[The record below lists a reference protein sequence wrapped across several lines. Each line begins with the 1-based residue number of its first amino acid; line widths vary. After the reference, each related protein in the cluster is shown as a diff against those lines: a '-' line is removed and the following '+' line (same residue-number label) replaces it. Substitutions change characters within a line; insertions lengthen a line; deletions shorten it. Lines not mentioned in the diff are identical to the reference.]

1 VFVFARRG
9 GMLALVL
16 LMIGVVL
23 APPTVARAAP
33 TVSAVAAGLD
43 GDITRLT
50 LTFDQYVTH
59 RVFTLANP
67 HRVVVDLPTVR
78 WRPAAG
84 AAPKAEGLVNRV
96 RHGNFTPDVF
106 RVVVDCESEPK
117 VVSSGVVRSPDGRT
131 YRLVI
136 ELASARA
143 GSRSLPQSAPQS
155 APPSAPSSVPQSA
168 DGNWTTAVPVAAATA
183 RPVAATSA
191 RPMGVDTI
199 GQTLMPP
206 PSPRP
211 WTVEER
217 TIVIDPGHGGKDPGA
232 TGVSGVYEKGITLAT
247 AREVRA
253 ELQKIGRYRVVLT
266 RDSDVFI
273 RLRDRVARARAAGA
287 DLFVS
292 IHADALE
299 SPTVRGSSV
308 YTLSETASD
317 AEAAALADKENKVDT
332 LAGVN
337 LIGETT
343 EVQEVLIDLT
353 QRETMNQSARLA
365 RMVVGEIGKTSR
377 LLPRNH
383 RFAGFAVLK
392 APDVPSILI
401 ELGFLSN
408 RADEAMLRQ
417 TSQQRTLARSIAR
430 AIDAYFADVQE
441 ARLY

>member
-1 VFVFARRG
+1 
-9 GMLALVL
+9 MLALGW
-16 LMIGVVL
+16 LMIAVVL
-23 APPTVARAAP
+23 AQPTAARAAP
-33 TVSAVAAGLD
+33 TVSAVTAGLD
-43 GDITRLT
+43 GDITRIVLT
-50 LTFDQYVTH
+50 VDQFVTH

-78 WRPAAG
+78 WRPAAVG
-84 AAPKAEGLVNRV
+84 SPKANGLMQRV

-106 RVVVDCESEPK
+106 RVVVDCAAEPK
-117 VVSSGVVRSPDGRT
+117 VVSTRVVRSGNGGT
-131 YRLVI
+131 YQMVI
-136 ELASARA
+136 ELASAA
-143 GSRSLPQSAPQS
+143 SG
-155 APPSAPSSVPQSA
+155 APPPVPESPPSVIPSASPPAPSSVPRSA
-168 DGNWTTAVPVAAATA
+168 DGNWTTPEPAAATA
-183 RPVAATSA
+183 PRPVAAITN
-191 RPMGVDTI
+191 RPLSVGTI
-199 GQTLMPP
+199 GQTLMPA

-211 WTVEER
+211 RTVGQR
-217 TIVIDPGHGGKDPGA
+217 VIVIDAGHGGKDPGA
-232 TGVSGVYEKGITLAT
+232 TGVSGVHEKTITLAT
-247 AREVRA
+247 AREVRR
-253 ELQKIGRYRVVLT
+253 ELQKLGRYRVVLT

-273 RLRDRVARARAAGA
+273 RLRDRVALARAAGA
-287 DLFVS
+287 DLFIS

-299 SPTVRGSSV
+299 SRSVRGSSV
-308 YTLSETASD
+308 YTLSENASD
-317 AEAAALADKENKVDT
+317 AEAAALAEKENKADT

-343 EVQEVLIDLT
+343 EVAELLIDLT

-365 RMVVGEIGKTSR
+365 RMVVGEIGRTSR

-408 RADEAMLRQ
+408 QSDEALLRQ
-417 TSQQRTLARSIAR
+417 TAHQKTIARSIAR